1 MYKNVLKNAS
11 LLIVVSIFVSLAVPA
26 SAVQD
31 DAGYW
36 GPVEQ
41 AMGMKGDVSDDGVI
55 TFTIPRNLN
64 VTLDGIR
71 LAPGSDMSHEFSF
84 MRSGEGSMMVGEI
97 MLREDEV
104 PGVTQELLGAG
115 ITETA
120 LHNHLLRET
129 PHIMWLHVHANGDPV
144 KLAETLIAI
153 IRPLDKSPAS
163 TSPGAPVSQLDTARL
178 DAIIGTRGKAEDGV
192 YVYSIPRADKINMGG
207 VELLPDMDISTR
219 VSFQPAGQGKAAV
232 IGEFVLEKSE
242 VGPVLATLSDNGVEV
257 TALHSH
263 MLDEQ
268 PRLFYMHCWAVG
280 DPAVIA
286 GSMRKAL
293 DKTNSSI

>member
-1 MYKNVLKNAS
+1 MNKNVWKNVS
-11 LLIVVSIFVSLAVPA
+11 LLIIILLLAPSAVPA

-31 DAGYW
+31 GAGYW

-41 AMGMKGDVSDDGVI
+41 AMGTNGDVSEDGVI
-55 TFTIPRNLN
+55 TFVIPRDLG

-84 MRSGEGSMMVGEI
+84 MRSGEGAMMVGEI
-97 MLREDEV
+97 MLKEDEV
-104 PGVTQELLGAG
+104 AGVTQKLIGAG

-120 LHNHLLRET
+120 LHNHLLRES
-129 PHIMWLHVHANGDPV
+129 PHIMWLHVHASGDPA
-144 KLAETLIAI
+144 KIAGALRAI
-153 IRPLDKSPAS
+153 IRPLETSSGS
-163 TSPGAPVSQLDTARL
+163 TSPGTPVSQLDTARL

-192 YVYSIPRADKINMGG
+192 YIYSIPRADKINMGG
-207 VELLPDMDISTR
+207 IELLPDMDISTR

-232 IGEFVLEKSE
+232 NGEFVLEKSE

-268 PRLFYMHCWAVG
+268 PRLFYMHCWVVG

-286 GSMRKAL
+286 GAMRKAL